1 MEAER
6 LGHRVLVG
14 TALETPATAKAFR
27 MRAERAPDR
36 RQLHAAAALAGVTG
50 LLVLI
55 GRWVD
60 PLAAI
65 ALFTGGFL
73 VVLVGGIWQQHTRLK
88 YERRLL
94 ATRPWQV
101 WPASVH
107 KLRARTRAGATV
119 CRVDLLA
126 RNGAVVRSGK
136 ADLPTALWDAMT
148 DGVGTLWICG
158 DLRQPYLVAAPGG
171 IAWTLCHPEDPPEH
185 SVHITIRT

>member
-6 LGHRVLVG
+6 LGHRVLDG

-50 LLVLI
+50 LLVVI
-55 GRWVD
+55 GQWVD

-88 YERRLL
+88 DERRLL

-101 WPASVH
+101 WPARVH
-107 KLRARTRAGATV
+107 KLRARTRAGATA

-136 ADLPTALWDAMT
+136 ADLPTALWNAMT

-171 IAWTLCHPEDPPEH
+171 TAWTLCHPEDPPEH